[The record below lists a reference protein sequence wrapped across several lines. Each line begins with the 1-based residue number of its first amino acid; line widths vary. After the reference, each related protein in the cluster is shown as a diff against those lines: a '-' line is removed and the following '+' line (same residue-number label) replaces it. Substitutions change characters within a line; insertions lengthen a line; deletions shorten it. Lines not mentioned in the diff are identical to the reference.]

1 MFFLRF
7 IALLLQILGTQ
18 FTETAVENENCSN
31 VYDTANNL
39 NYNCSTYA
47 IDIFQSYPTLAY
59 WLYRLTLAVPFDAV
73 AQHVVSVNVVV
84 IHLGF

>member
-1 MFFLRF
+1 MLFG
-7 IALLLQILGTQ
+7 GTQ
-18 FTETAVENENCSN
+18 FSETAIENEHCSD
-31 VYDTANNL
+31 VYNTTNNL
-39 NYNCSTYA
+39 KYNCTTYA

-84 IHLGF
+84 RYFTFLRITNECNV